1 MKAFSK
7 DIELETRTLL
17 KAELAS
23 SYYLLCV
30 VWCGLSPQ
38 ARAPEYGS
46 LVAHHRL
53 RTEAL
58 SGLDVRLG
66 VWSSSHTVLA
76 EQSCWPLGKH
86 CTAAPMA

>member
-1 MKAFSK
+1 MVFYRKIKPFYKKGNTITTQAHLREVKAFSK

-46 LVAHHRL
+46 LVAQPP
-53 RTEAL
+53 A
-58 SGLDVRLG
+58 
-66 VWSSSHTVLA
+66 
-76 EQSCWPLGKH
+76 
-86 CTAAPMA
+86 